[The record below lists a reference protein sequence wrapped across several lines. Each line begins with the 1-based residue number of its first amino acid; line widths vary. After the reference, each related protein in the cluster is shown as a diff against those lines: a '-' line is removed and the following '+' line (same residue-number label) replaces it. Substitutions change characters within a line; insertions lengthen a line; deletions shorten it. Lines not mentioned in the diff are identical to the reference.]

1 MCPWPGR
8 RLSGDTCDMAVDGRD
23 RGPSV
28 IPHFILIEKNLP
40 DGLDHVDR
48 TGYTP
53 ADGIYS
59 SSSRRTSWSRRDISI
74 GRDRRRPIAKTCR
87 HCLVH
92 RDPTQIPH
100 ASRNLIVGHKSVT
113 LLIILCCCL
122 DKARSCEGIASGPSF
137 FLPLLIKKAIF
148 LRRAG

>member
-1 MCPWPGR
+1 
-8 RLSGDTCDMAVDGRD
+8 MAVDGRD
-23 RGPSV
+23 RGPPV
-28 IPHFILIEKNLP
+28 IPHFILIEKNLRH
-40 DGLDHVDR
+40 GLDHVDR

-53 ADGIYS
+53 ADGIYT

-92 RDPTQIPH
+92 RDPTQIPIV
-100 ASRNLIVGHKSVT
+100 SRNLITGHNAVH
-113 LLIILCCCL
+113 LLIIIWSRLY
-122 DKARSCEGIASGPSF
+122 KMQSCAGIVSGPSL
-137 FLPLLIKKAIF
+137 FLRPTVRTGIF